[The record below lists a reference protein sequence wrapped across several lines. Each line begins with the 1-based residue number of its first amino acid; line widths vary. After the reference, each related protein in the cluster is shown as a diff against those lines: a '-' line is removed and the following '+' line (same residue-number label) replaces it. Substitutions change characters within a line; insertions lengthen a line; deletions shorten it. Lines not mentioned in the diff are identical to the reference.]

1 MRPAGKLDLRR
12 DAGARDAARPVMVIE
27 SPFANLGNVSRAL
40 EAAGGKV
47 SISGVPGE
55 IARSRTIVLPGGGSF
70 AAAARWLRSSG
81 IGDALS
87 AARERGAWVLGI
99 CLGHQLLFESSDEGG
114 GERGL
119 GFLGGVVRRF
129 ETTLPVPQI
138 GWNRVDFGADALFDG
153 IPSGTAFY
161 FVHSYY
167 ALGTAPDSEIASA
180 SYSGRFNAAVRSG
193 SVAGVQFH
201 PERSSTAGL
210 KILANFVRMSQR
222 GEVSNG

>member
-1 MRPAGKLDLRR
+1 MRALGEADPRPCD
-12 DAGARDAARPVMVIE
+12 GARDAARPVMVID

-47 SISGVPGE
+47 SISGVPEE
-55 IARSRTIVLPGGGSF
+55 IALGRTIVLPGGGSF

-99 CLGHQLLFESSDEGG
+99 CLGHQLLFERSEEGG

-138 GWNRVDFGADALFDG
+138 GWNRVEFEGDALFDG
-153 IPSGTAFY
+153 ISSGTAFY

-167 ALGTAPDSEIASA
+167 AFGTSPDSEIASA
-180 SYSGRFNAAVRSG
+180 RYAGRFNAAVRSG
-193 SVAGVQFH
+193 TVAGVQFH
-201 PERSSTAGL
+201 PERSSEAGL
-210 KILANFVRMSQR
+210 KVLANFVRMSHTE
-222 GEVSNG
+222 EVANV